1 MSASNQH
8 SPLVFN
14 GLPQLDK
21 KAFTLIELLV
31 VIAIIAILAAI
42 LLPVLSKATERGN
55 RISCVNNLHEQG
67 IAFSIYAGEN
77 NNKYPD
83 LRYPPFAPAVIPPAV
98 PTAYGTWP
106 WDIST
111 NFTDAMIADGC
122 TRNVFYCPSY
132 AQWNMDRTWN
142 FWSYGNPPFRILGYV
157 YLIPGAGQ
165 NMSMSQGSKSEVP
178 YWKTNMINMPGRP
191 APADQEAV
199 VDEIVRDTTTLSF
212 TAISVGEFATL
223 NPPILQRTSH
233 LDGSLPAGGNILFGD
248 GHAAWRSWYTMWA
261 NGNPTQYF
269 GGPKP
274 APVFVF

>member
-1 MSASNQH
+1 MCASDQH
-8 SPLVFN
+8 SPLDVN
-14 GLPQLDK
+14 GFPQPTK

-42 LLPVLSKATERGN
+42 LLPVLSKAIERGN

-67 IAFSIYAGEN
+67 IAFAIYGGEN
-77 NNKYPD
+77 NNEYPD
-83 LRYPPFAPAVIPPAV
+83 LRYAPFTTTPG
-98 PTAYGTWP
+98 TAAGIWP

-142 FWSYGNPPFRILGYV
+142 FWNYGNNGPFRILGYA

-165 NMSMSQGSKSEVP
+165 FMSKGQGTRSEVP
-178 YWKTNMINMPGRP
+178 FWRTNMVVIPGKP
-191 APADQEAV
+191 APADLQV
-199 VDEIVRDTTTLSF
+199 VIDEVVQDTGTQSF
-212 TAISVGEFATL
+212 TSISVGEFATL

-233 LDGSLPAGGNILFGD
+233 LDGGLPAGGNALYED
-248 GHAAWRSWYTMWA
+248 GHAVWKNWFLMWN
-261 NGNPTQYF
+261 NGKTTNYF

-274 APVFVF
+274 TAPVFVF

>member
-1 MSASNQH
+1 MCASDQH
-8 SPLVFN
+8 SPLDVN
-14 GLPQLDK
+14 GFPQPDK

-42 LLPVLSKATERGN
+42 LLPVLQKAIERGN
-55 RISCVNNLHEQG
+55 RVSCVNNLHEQG

-83 LRYPPFAPAVIPPAV
+83 LRYPPFAPPVIPPAMPMAV
-98 PTAYGTWP
+98 GTWP

-111 NFTDAMIADGC
+111 NFTDAMTADGC

-132 AQWNMDRTWN
+132 AQWNQDRTWN
-142 FWSYGNPPFRILGYV
+142 FWSYPNNGPFRILGYA

-165 NMSMSQGSKSEVP
+165 LMSQSSGTKSEVP
-178 YWKTNMINMPGRP
+178 YWKTNMIIIPGRT

-199 VDEIVRDTTTLSF
+199 IDEVVRDSVTLSF
-212 TAISVGEFATL
+212 TQISVGEFATL

-233 LDGSLPAGGNILFGD
+233 LDGNGPAGGNILFGD
-248 GHAAWRSWYTMWA
+248 GHAAWRSWFTMW
-261 NGNPTQYF
+261 NKGNPTEYF
-269 GGPKP
+269 GGN
-274 APVFVF
+274 PVFVF